1 MTELEKKD
9 WIADLMY
16 ELVQDL
22 NRWDKEEIVTVCKK
36 IIAVCNLQGVKLL
49 QFVTLLWKSLRDGN
63 TRLPIYRLPIQCNLV
78 PFRGGR
84 ERNTKH
90 LVKKIFS
97 HKFLVNIQN
106 FSKFS

>member
-36 IIAVCNLQGVKLL
+36 IIAVRNL
-49 QFVTLLWKSLRDGN
+49 
-63 TRLPIYRLPIQCNLV
+63 
-78 PFRGGR
+78 
-84 ERNTKH
+84 
-90 LVKKIFS
+90 
-97 HKFLVNIQN
+97 
-106 FSKFS
+106 

>member
-36 IIAVCNLQGVKLL
+36 ENKNENDRIRNKVEDLMYDLY
-49 QFVTLLWKSLRDGN
+49 DGLN
-63 TRLPIYRLPIQCNLV
+63 NMMVLTSGMGITC
-78 PFRGGR
+78 
-84 ERNTKH
+84 ET
-90 LVKKIFS
+90 
-97 HKFLVNIQN
+97 
-106 FSKFS
+106 

>member
-36 IIAVCNLQGVKLL
+36 IVAVCNLSAK
-49 QFVTLLWKSLRDGN
+49 
-63 TRLPIYRLPIQCNLV
+63 PY
-78 PFRGGR
+78 
-84 ERNTKH
+84 NTKPILLFLCSIYQH
-90 LVKKIFS
+90 HS
-97 HKFLVNIQN
+97 HNIN
-106 FSKFS
+106 I